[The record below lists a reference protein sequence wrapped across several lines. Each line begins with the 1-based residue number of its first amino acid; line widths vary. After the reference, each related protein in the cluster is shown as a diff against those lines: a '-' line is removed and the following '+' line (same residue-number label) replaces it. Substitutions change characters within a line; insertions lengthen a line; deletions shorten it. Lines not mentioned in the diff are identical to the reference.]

1 MTPSISPLR
10 ASPQKKKKN
19 DCFLSFW
26 KRNLQTLFYWCHHC
40 KIAKWSSWSR
50 CGLCTCTVNAATVL
64 YFRAESWWHWS
75 QDFKPPVARR
85 HLFYELHCTAECWP
99 GDPSSQQPHTNW
111 ITIVPARSAE
121 VIVHHINNLSFL
133 PAQHRCQ
140 SLAFSHTAAGD
151 RQLLDAE
158 SATKNVWMWQIWNQL
173 QVSAVNTL
181 THMHALKCSTL
192 AF

>member
-10 ASPQKKKKN
+10 ASPQNLILK
-19 DCFLSFW
+19 
-26 KRNLQTLFYWCHHC
+26 NLQTLSYWWHRC
-40 KIAKWSSWSR
+40 KIEKWSSWSR
-50 CGLCTCTVNAATVL
+50 CGLTCTCTLLVNAATVL
-64 YFRAESWWHWS
+64 YFRAESWWHWP

-85 HLFYELHCTAECWP
+85 HFFYELHCTSECWP

-111 ITIVPARSAE
+111 ITIVSARSAE

-158 SATKNVWMWQIWNQL
+158 SATKNIWMWQIWNQL